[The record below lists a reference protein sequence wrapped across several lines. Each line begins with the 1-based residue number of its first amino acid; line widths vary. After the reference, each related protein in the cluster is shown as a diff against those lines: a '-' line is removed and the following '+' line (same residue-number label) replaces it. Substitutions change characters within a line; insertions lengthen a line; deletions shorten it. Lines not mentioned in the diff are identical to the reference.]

1 MSSASTALPT
11 GTWNIDP
18 SHSRIGFSVKHLG
31 ISTVRGEFR
40 SYEGVFEIGE
50 DGSAKASGTVATDSV
65 DTSVPDRDGHLMAP
79 DFFDTATYPEIAF
92 QSTSISAVD
101 DDTYELAG
109 DLTLRGITKPITLTA
124 EIGGAE
130 TDAFGNDRIGLE
142 ATGSLNRSDY
152 GMKFNQALGSGN
164 LAVSDKVK
172 LVLDISAVRGS

>member
-1 MSSASTALPT
+1 M
-11 GTWNIDP
+11 
-18 SHSRIGFSVKHLG
+18 
-31 ISTVRGEFR
+31 
-40 SYEGVFEIGE
+40 
-50 DGSAKASGTVATDSV
+50 
-65 DTSVPDRDGHLMAP
+65 PDRDGHLIAP

>member
-1 MSSASTALPT
+1 MVLAMLLVDHCVCNYLPA
-11 GTWNIDP
+11 
-18 SHSRIGFSVKHLG
+18 H
-31 ISTVRGEFR
+31 
-40 SYEGVFEIGE
+40 
-50 DGSAKASGTVATDSV
+50 
-65 DTSVPDRDGHLMAP
+65 
-79 DFFDTATYPEIAF
+79 
-92 QSTSISAVD
+92 TSIDESNHEQHRHRPTDRHLEHRSLALAHRLQRQAPRHLDRARRVRN
-101 DDTYELAG
+101 YELAG